1 MLRKLGVIAA
11 LFMLTWDAF
20 AQPGAAE
27 VDVTEPEPLRNVNL
41 IQPFGSELFTGEFA
55 KQSFSGFNPNYVL
68 NVGDRIA
75 FQMWG
80 GFDLSTVL
88 TVDPQG
94 NVFIPKV
101 GPVNVLGV
109 ENRELNNHLL
119 KQIKRVFKSNV
130 NTYASLETAQ
140 PVKIYVT
147 GQVRKP
153 GLYAGLNSDSLLFYI
168 DSARGI
174 NPDTGSYIDI
184 QVKRNGKVVQQVNLY
199 EFLLEGEI
207 SQKQLMD
214 GDVILVGERKDTVTV
229 RGELERS
236 AVVEFD
242 GKIAARDLIRLVRPK
257 AKASHIRVTH
267 QSEQQIQSE
276 YLAFEE
282 LDGYSL
288 TGGDQVEIVADKRF
302 QSISVRIQGEHAGAQ
317 EIILPYGATL
327 DKAIETIEYNAI
339 SNPEGIQLFRL
350 SVQER
355 QREMIMNSL
364 VALEETVLTARSGTA
379 EEANLRAT
387 EAKNILQWIEKAK
400 NIEPKGQ
407 IVLAEGAQM
416 SSIALEDGDIINI
429 PKKTGLV
436 MVHGEVMF
444 PSALSYSSDASVAD
458 YIAKTGGYSRRNDVS
473 KILIMHPNGEFSEL
487 SIKKAKKVKLAA
499 NDEIL
504 VLPKVDFKTMQVT
517 KDITGVIYEIA
528 IAAGVLLA
536 L

>member
-1 MLRKLGVIAA
+1 MLRQLGLITAFIV
-11 LFMLTWDAF
+11 LTLEAV

-27 VDVTEPEPLRNVNL
+27 VDVSEQEIVREAPR
-41 IQPFGSELFTGEFA
+41 IQPFGSELFKGEFA

-80 GFDLSTVL
+80 GFDLNTVL
-88 TVDPQG
+88 TVDAQG

-109 ENRELNNHLL
+109 ENRSLNDHLL
-119 KQIKRVFKSNV
+119 KRIKRVFKSNV

-168 DSARGI
+168 DSAQGI

-184 QVKRNGKVVQQVNLY
+184 KVKRNGNVVQSVNLY
-199 EFLLEGEI
+199 RFLLDGEI

-229 RGELERS
+229 RGELARA

-242 GKIAARDLIRLVRPK
+242 REIDARELIRLVRPK

-267 QSEQQIQSE
+267 QSEQRIQSE
-276 YLAFEE
+276 YIAFED
-282 LDGYSL
+282 LDGFRL

-302 QSISVRIQGEHAGAQ
+302 QTISVRIQGEHAGEQ

-327 DKAIETIEYNAI
+327 DQAVSTIQYNDI
-339 SNPEGIQLFRL
+339 SNPQGIQLFRL

-355 QREMIMNSL
+355 QREMIMSSL
-364 VALEETVLTARSGTA
+364 MALEETVLTARSGTL

-400 NIEPKGQ
+400 NIEPRGQ
-407 IVLAEGAQM
+407 IVLAETAQM

-444 PSALSYSSDASVAD
+444 PSALSYNPKASVAD

-487 SIKKAKKVKLAA
+487 SIKKARRTKLAA
-499 NDEIL
+499 NDEIM

-528 IAAGVLLA
+528 VATGILLA